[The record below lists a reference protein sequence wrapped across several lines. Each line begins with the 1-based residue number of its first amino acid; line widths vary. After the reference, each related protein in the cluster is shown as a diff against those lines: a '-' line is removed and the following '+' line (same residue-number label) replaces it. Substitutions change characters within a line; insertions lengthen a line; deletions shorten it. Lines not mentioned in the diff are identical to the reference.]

1 MTAADKRVSALL
13 DRWAASIEQH
23 REYTRLTDEVYW
35 TKRSWPPH
43 RRPATEVLDIAAKR
57 LLKLQRE
64 LVLRNKSG
72 DKKFAELLEL
82 MSVMTSMVARES
94 IERFIPIVE
103 PDKKIEKIAKS
114 GIHKPERRD
123 FVRRQELIRLIV
135 SDAVRLM
142 SWGRQWH
149 TLGEDIAKIQ
159 NRPPS
164 EIIKRVLKAN
174 RGHIEKQAITEK
186 V

>member
-23 REYTRLTDEVYW
+23 REYTQLTDEVYW

-43 RRPATEVLDIAAKR
+43 RRPRAEVLDIAAKR

-64 LVLRNKSG
+64 LVLRQKKG
-72 DKKFAELLEL
+72 DKTFAELLEL

-94 IERFIPIVE
+94 IERFIPIIE
-103 PDKKIEKIAKS
+103 PDKTIEKIAQA
-114 GIHKPERRD
+114 ITQKPERRN

-135 SDAVRLM
+135 SDAARLM

-149 TLGEDIAKIQ
+149 TLAEDIAKIQ
-159 NRPPS
+159 NRPPN

-174 RGHIEKQAITEK
+174 REHIEKRTISDK
-186 V
+186 S

>member
-23 REYTRLTDEVYW
+23 REYTELADEVYW

-43 RRPATEVLDIAAKR
+43 RRPAPEVLDIAATR
-57 LLKLQRE
+57 LHKLQRE
-64 LVLRNKSG
+64 LVLRSKSG
-72 DKKFAELLEL
+72 DKSFSELLEL

-94 IERFIPIVE
+94 IERFIPIIE
-103 PDKKIEKIAKS
+103 PDKTIEKIARKDTK
-114 GIHKPERRD
+114 KPERRN
-123 FVRRQELIRLIV
+123 FVRRQELIRLIM

-149 TLGEDIAKIQ
+149 TLAEDITKIQ
-159 NRPPS
+159 DRPPG
-164 EIIKRVLKAN
+164 EIIDRVLKAN
-174 RGHIEKQAITEK
+174 REHIMKRTISDK
-186 V
+186 D